1 MLVYVVRHAEA
12 APREDYPR
20 DEDRPLTERGRV
32 LIGTVAEA
40 LEALGAS
47 PSPVYTSPLVRA
59 RETAEIV
66 ASRLG
71 GARVDEVEALAG
83 GHEAREVIDFLAG
96 VRFTEVAVVGHA
108 PQLDEV
114 VSLMIAGSCDKTVDI
129 SKASVA
135 CVAFDG
141 EVRAG
146 RGVLKWH
153 LVPKV
158 VEALSGMA

>member
-12 APREDYPR
+12 APKQDYPR
-20 DEDRPLTERGRV
+20 DEDRPLTKTGAARTK
-32 LIGTVAEA
+32 TVAEA

-47 PSPVYTSPLVRA
+47 PSTVYTSPLVRA
-59 RETAEIV
+59 RQTAEII
-66 ASRLG
+66 ATQLG
-71 GARVDEVEALAG
+71 GARLDEVEALG
-83 GHEAREVIDFLAG
+83 SGHEAREVIEFLAG
-96 VRFTEVAVVGHA
+96 VDVDEAAVVGHA

-114 VSLMIAGSCDKTVDI
+114 VSLMISGSLDKTVDM

-135 CVAFDG
+135 CVRFDE
-141 EVRAG
+141 EVREG

-158 VEALSGMA
+158 VEALLGRA